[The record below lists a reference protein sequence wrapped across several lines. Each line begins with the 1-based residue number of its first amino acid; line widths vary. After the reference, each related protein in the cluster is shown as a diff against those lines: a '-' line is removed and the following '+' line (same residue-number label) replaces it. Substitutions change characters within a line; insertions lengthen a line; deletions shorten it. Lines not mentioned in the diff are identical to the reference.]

1 LGFSGATAGLIKWAT
16 SFEFTPLTM
25 LLIMFGI
32 MILLGMFMDQ
42 LSMMLLTVPIFFPL
56 ARQYGWD
63 LIWFGIVLMM
73 SFEISYTTPPFG
85 LLLFVMQGV
94 APRGTTFA
102 AIVAASLPYMACAFA
117 LVGLIVA
124 VPEIATW
131 LPCQFEKN
139 VEACLGRK
147 SRFEYYLIAAALA
160 VCVAMYLLTRR
171 GAARS
176 AAAAAKVSAP

>member
-1 LGFSGATAGLIKWAT
+1 
-16 SFEFTPLTM
+16 M
-25 LLIMFGI
+25 LLIMFAI
-32 MILLGMFMDQ
+32 LILLGMFMDQ

-56 ARQYGWD
+56 AKQYGWD
-63 LIWFGIVLMM
+63 LIWFGIIMMM

-102 AIVAASLPYMACAFA
+102 EIVAASLPYMACALA

-147 SRFEYYLIAAALA
+147 SSFEYYLIAAAAA

-171 GAARS
+171 GAAGPATAS
-176 AAAAAKVSAP
+176 AKVSAP

>member
-1 LGFSGATAGLIKWAT
+1 
-16 SFEFTPLTM
+16 
-25 LLIMFGI
+25 
-32 MILLGMFMDQ
+32 
-42 LSMMLLTVPIFFPL
+42 MMLLTVPIFFPL
-56 ARQYGWD
+56 AKQYGWD
-63 LIWFGIVLMM
+63 LIWFGIILMM

-117 LVGLIVA
+117 LVGLIV
-124 VPEIATW
+124 VMPEIATW

-139 VEACLGRK
+139 VAACLVRK
-147 SRFEYYLIAAALA
+147 SNFEYYLIATAIA

-171 GAARS
+171 GRGALKVAAVGGPPLSGR
-176 AAAAAKVSAP
+176 